1 MYMSEEINDIEQ
13 QPMTANEPVAV
24 YPTNYNGTSGIVHD
38 EIDDLDWSHYPHL
51 GAKTAEEAI
60 ARIEKAWEDRNDPT
74 KWTTSEQ
81 MWNRLYTQYPWLR

>member
-1 MYMSEEINDIEQ
+1 
-13 QPMTANEPVAV
+13 MTANEPVAV

-38 EIDDLDWSHYPHL
+38 ETDDLDWSHFPHL
-51 GAKTAEEAI
+51 GAKTTEEAI

-81 MWNRLYTQYPWLR
+81 MWNRLYSQYPWLR